1 MIKDLDNKKEIDEP
15 QVMVNELVKK
25 AHIALDRLSVMNQEQ
40 IDKIVHAMA
49 EAGYHARQKLAKMA
63 VDETGRGVY
72 EDKVI
77 KNQFATK
84 DIYNSIK
91 NDRTVGIITDD
102 KETGL
107 MKIAEPVGVIASA
120 TPVTNPSS
128 TVFHNA
134 LLAIKTRNPIVFA
147 FHPFAQK
154 TCVET
159 GKVIAEAAV
168 KAGAPEDC
176 VQWIT
181 KPSMAATTDLMNHDG
196 VATVVATGGAGMVKS
211 AYSTG
216 KPALGVGPGNVP
228 VYVEKSANLKQSLDD
243 IVLSKSFDN
252 GMICAS
258 ESNMVVDADIYD
270 DVKKG
275 LKERGAYFVKPA
287 DMENFESTVMNRE
300 KESVNPKVAGQSAY
314 AIAQWSGIEDCP
326 EDAKFLVAEMP
337 SLGGDYILSHEKLS
351 PVLTMVKATNQDDA
365 IHLMKRGLN
374 LGGLGHTVGLHTED
388 DELITKF
395 ALQMDA
401 CRILINTPTSQG
413 AIGYKYNNIT
423 PSLTLGCGS
432 WGKNSISHNLEDWDL
447 LNIKTVAKRLPKLR
461 HESLDF

>member
-1 MIKDLDNKKEIDEP
+1 MIKDLGNKKEIDEP
-15 QVMVNELVKK
+15 QVMVNDLVKK
-25 AHIALDRLSVMNQEQ
+25 AHIALDRLSVMDQEQ
-40 IDKIVHAMA
+40 IDKVVHAMA
-49 EAGYHARQKLAKMA
+49 EAGYHARQRLAKMA

-84 DIYNSIK
+84 DIYNAIK
-91 NDRTVGIITDD
+91 DDHTVGVISNDQEKGI
-102 KETGL
+102 
-107 MKIAEPVGVIASA
+107 MKIAEPIGVIASA

-159 GKVIAEAAV
+159 GKIIAEAAV
-168 KAGAPEDC
+168 KAGAPENSI
-176 VQWIT
+176 QWIT

-196 VATVVATGGAGMVKS
+196 VATVVATGGAGMVKA

-228 VYVEKSANLKQSLDD
+228 VYVEKTANLDQSLDD

-258 ESNMVVDADIYD
+258 ESNMIVDAEIYD
-270 DVKKG
+270 AVKEG
-275 LKERGAYFVKPA
+275 LQQRGAYFVKPA
-287 DMENFESTVMNRE
+287 DMASFEAVVMNKE

-326 EDAKFLVAEMP
+326 KDAKFLVAEMAG
-337 SLGGDYILSHEKLS
+337 LGGDYILSHEKLS
-351 PVLTMVKATNQDDA
+351 PVLTMVKAQNQDEA
-365 IHLMKRGLN
+365 LHLMKRGLN

-388 DELITKF
+388 DAFITRF
-395 ALQMDA
+395 ALEMNA

-413 AIGYKYNNIT
+413 AIGYKYNNVT

-432 WGKNSISHNLEDWDL
+432 WGKNSISHNLSDWDL
-447 LNIKTVAKRLPKLR
+447 LNVKTVAKRLPRLR
-461 HESLDF
+461 HESLNF